1 VPVGIQEVIM
11 SLLHQTDVYQASN
24 EKAERKLSSSYGF
37 ILALICVALALV
49 LASVMFTPAPT
60 GGEIPLVGPYVG
72 P

>member
-1 VPVGIQEVIM
+1 M
-11 SLLHQTDVYQASN
+11 SLLHKTDVYQGSD
-24 EKAERKLSSSYGF
+24 ERAVRKHPEYGF

-60 GGEIPLVGPYVG
+60 GGEIPLVGPCVG